1 MPLTAPLIRTMASW
15 GLGQV
20 WRKVS
25 PVHKIQV
32 KQALVRQGGWA
43 EGKRAA
49 ILSALAIQRQK
60 ESAGLVPSASYEE
73 ESVPVLYPGFW

>member
-1 MPLTAPLIRTMASW
+1 MD
-15 GLGQV
+15 
-20 WRKVS
+20 
-25 PVHKIQV
+25 KIQV

-60 ESAGLVPSASYEE
+60 ESAGLVPSASMSALELCA
-73 ESVPVLYPGFW
+73 SGIVRNATRASFVLD